1 MIQVSIKIKN
11 SEQHE
16 VVCLSVEDIFTES
29 VTPNKVVLHFS
40 SLEPFKK
47 LLNLSLKY
55 KWELYKYAEDNHVG
69 LTVNEDEIF
78 MVQYT

>member
-11 SEQHE
+11 NEQHE
-16 VVCLSVEDIFTES
+16 VVCLSVERIFTECI
-29 VTPNKVVLHFS
+29 TPNKVVLHFS
-40 SLEPFKK
+40 ANEPFKK

-55 KWELYKYAEDNHVG
+55 GWELYRYAEDNHVG

-78 MVQYT
+78 WVQYL